1 MLAGIQRC
9 YGGVRFPMDRPSPRN
24 VLRLDMGAIPL
35 IHKMHQSGIF
45 LDTTALSTLDAR
57 ITEEMASTLENL
69 QLLSDRNLNP
79 NSGDQVARILYDEL
93 NLHKKLAEERVNT
106 RVLKYEKAGWDLSK
120 VNLEMKDVIRMT
132 SSGSRLSTDDEA
144 LSQLQHLDPLVPLI
158 LDYRGLSKLKNTYTK
173 ATALPRYLNPH
184 TGRIHT
190 HFNVCRAATGR
201 LASSEPNLQNIP
213 TRGRPGWVTNWG
225 NEIRKCFKAMYPDTV
240 LASMDLSQ
248 IEMVWAAYVSRDPRM
263 MKVFLD
269 NEDLHTMTALAM
281 FRLNP
286 YDVQPDPEKKP
297 GATHPSGVWP
307 ITWKEFKTKYR
318 LPAKCFHPDTEVLTR
333 TGWKKIMSLS
343 LGEEII
349 QAVPRPSGEC
359 DLQWVVPLEVYSTC
373 HQDQKLIHLKNTGM
387 DLRVTPDHRML
398 GFTPKGKHKVVRADE
413 FSQCGALRY
422 WLGAGTVQDETPL
435 VVDEVAL
442 RLAVALQ
449 ADGSITPHNSIKFGF
464 SKRRKI
470 RRLRGLLRAYDIPFS
485 EAIHNNGSN
494 GKVTAFSIKQA
505 HCQGILSLLDSDKT
519 LPWWWLGLSQKLREV
534 VLDEVRYW
542 DSCQVDA
549 RAVYSSIHQKNVD
562 VLQAIASITG
572 VKSRATKGRST
583 ENLSLKKGS
592 RYRTENLSSSEIP
605 FTEEVACLSVPSTF
619 VLVRDGGVPVICGQT
634 LGFGILYGVTPR
646 GLQQQILSAGGP
658 FWTEEECEEAIKL
671 WYAVYQGVYEW
682 TCWQHSRARRYGCV
696 WDHFGRWRE
705 VPEVRST
712 IESVISAGLR
722 QAGNMPIQSGAQGV
736 IKLAMAEVVP
746 LVEYYQSLGER
757 CIPLLQI
764 HDELLFELSRNIAEE
779 FCAQVREIMQN
790 AVALPIPIGSSRD
803 IAATWGDLK

>member
-9 YGGVRFPMDRPSPRN
+9 YGGVRFPVDRPSPRN

-45 LDTTALSTLDAR
+45 LDTTALSALDAR

-93 NLHKKLAEERVNT
+93 NLHKKLSEERANT
-106 RVLKYEKAGWDLSK
+106 RILKYEKAGWDTSK
-120 VNLEMKDVIRMT
+120 ISLEMKDVIRMT

-173 ATALPRYLNPH
+173 AAALPRYLNPH

-286 YDVQPDPEKKP
+286 NDVQPDPEKRP
-297 GATHPSGVWP
+297 GVAHPSGSWP

-318 LPAKCFHPDTEVLTR
+318 LPAK
-333 TGWKKIMSLS
+333 
-343 LGEEII
+343 
-349 QAVPRPSGEC
+349 
-359 DLQWVVPLEVYSTC
+359 
-373 HQDQKLIHLKNTGM
+373 
-387 DLRVTPDHRML
+387 
-398 GFTPKGKHKVVRADE
+398 
-413 FSQCGALRY
+413 
-422 WLGAGTVQDETPL
+422 
-435 VVDEVAL
+435 
-442 RLAVALQ
+442 
-449 ADGSITPHNSIKFGF
+449 
-464 SKRRKI
+464 
-470 RRLRGLLRAYDIPFS
+470 
-485 EAIHNNGSN
+485 
-494 GKVTAFSIKQA
+494 
-505 HCQGILSLLDSDKT
+505 
-519 LPWWWLGLSQKLREV
+519 
-534 VLDEVRYW
+534 
-542 DSCQVDA
+542 
-549 RAVYSSIHQKNVD
+549 
-562 VLQAIASITG
+562 
-572 VKSRATKGRST
+572 
-583 ENLSLKKGS
+583 
-592 RYRTENLSSSEIP
+592 
-605 FTEEVACLSVPSTF
+605 
-619 VLVRDGGVPVICGQT
+619 T

-746 LVEYYQSLGER
+746 LVEYYQSLGEK

-764 HDELLFELSRNIAEE
+764 HDELLFELSHNIAEE

-803 IAATWGDLK
+803 IAATLGDLK